1 MQISFLP
8 LLFLIHGVILPC
20 LAQDGG
26 ISQPPGLENVKDAAQ
41 QKRLLRYWSEYGCYA
56 YGDKSEPNV
65 KDQCREACFPGGIT
79 SDVPAGK
86 FVTSSQTCW
95 YNGPESDLRSGKPL
109 TEDQKKES
117 PRPCKEHPTD
127 QIMHQLTM
135 TLVPTIKT
143 GYCICDDPI
152 VNILGDFFL
161 ESAIET
167 GKVLQK
173 VMCPALLALDLVV
186 ELGSAAIPG
195 VGKAI
200 TLGMSMPPK
209 KLHSPLLTMVG
220 TGIKTAKMFKHA
232 YDAQDAAMEWASMFV
247 EQGFGLASAAGC
259 KTPFSFSKPDLA
271 KRFLDFADAP
281 DELVPGLN
289 YDDLPCPKG
298 KKASKKCK
306 EKIGDHN
313 DSGSSSKTEDNK
325 QSTKTPEQTTL
336 TTHSPTYSRISGQTS
351 SSAPSATP
359 TVKVDCAAIGRM
371 DMEAFW
377 DEFPEMKE
385 HTVEKRVIG
394 TTLYSR
400 RLEVRTPKSGV
411 VCEGTAKT
419 ILASKE
425 YPRAGDPFMNNAVAY
440 GFNDLDSCDD
450 YRWGKQTNR
459 DKGLYDTEHVL
470 EWSIITGF
478 FNSLNDHPDFKDGF
492 LHPDPESK
500 ERGQKVSWHPGTGL
514 KKTLSC
520 RIPILQLVLPL
531 KEWTF
536 WNKSRL
542 SGLQK
547 HIPMSMARRKMLQG
561 HTRMSSS
568 YYKAK
573 STNKSRIGMK
583 MFSSHAIF
591 DAKKVQTLIQRTNT
605 DKFTRRG
612 PKFRQR
618 VYPDPFE
625 QPRVVIHRLRSA
637 VGTLLYMQEP
647 EINKIF
653 IAQVDRIGAQLEN
666 LENALQ
672 KNPRKVNKKNS
683 RTNDVSQDHVVTFDP
698 WQPQKLKE
706 KWFKYMDEAY
716 KNANSGVQE
725 FVDDTVAKLRVEFD
739 DARLIKQADI
749 DKEKDKT
756 KKEELA
762 KEKKLRVD
770 MKKYTPKFEEQWI
783 RANGWSKPKWNE

>member
-41 QKRLLRYWSEYGCYA
+41 QKRLLRY
-56 YGDKSEPNV
+56 
-65 KDQCREACFPGGIT
+65 F
-79 SDVPAGK
+79 
-86 FVTSSQTCW
+86 
-95 YNGPESDLRSGKPL
+95 
-109 TEDQKKES
+109 
-117 PRPCKEHPTD
+117 
-127 QIMHQLTM
+127 
-135 TLVPTIKT
+135 
-143 GYCICDDPI
+143 
-152 VNILGDFFL
+152 
-161 ESAIET
+161 
-167 GKVLQK
+167 
-173 VMCPALLALDLVV
+173 
-186 ELGSAAIPG
+186 
-195 VGKAI
+195 
-200 TLGMSMPPK
+200 
-209 KLHSPLLTMVG
+209 
-220 TGIKTAKMFKHA
+220 
-232 YDAQDAAMEWASMFV
+232 
-247 EQGFGLASAAGC
+247 
-259 KTPFSFSKPDLA
+259 
-271 KRFLDFADAP
+271 
-281 DELVPGLN
+281 
-289 YDDLPCPKG
+289 
-298 KKASKKCK
+298 
-306 EKIGDHN
+306 
-313 DSGSSSKTEDNK
+313 
-325 QSTKTPEQTTL
+325 
-336 TTHSPTYSRISGQTS
+336 
-351 SSAPSATP
+351 
-359 TVKVDCAAIGRM
+359 
-371 DMEAFW
+371 
-377 DEFPEMKE
+377 
-385 HTVEKRVIG
+385 
-394 TTLYSR
+394 
-400 RLEVRTPKSGV
+400 
-411 VCEGTAKT
+411 
-419 ILASKE
+419 
-425 YPRAGDPFMNNAVAY
+425 AY

-470 EWSIITGF
+470 EWSILTDFGKITGF

-500 ERGQKVSWHPGTGL
+500 ERGQKVSWCKYWKASWHWVEKDSVMPNPDPAATPPAQGVEILEQKPFEWFAEAYPYVDG
-514 KKTLSC
+514 KKEDAA
-520 RIPILQLVLPL
+520 RAHEDEFVL
-531 KEWTF
+531 
-536 WNKSRL
+536 
-542 SGLQK
+542 
-547 HIPMSMARRKMLQG
+547 LQG
-561 HTRMSSS
+561 KINQQVKNR
-568 YYKAK
+568 
-573 STNKSRIGMK
+573 

-672 KNPRKVNKKNS
+672 KDPRKVNKKNS

-762 KEKKLRVD
+762 KEKKLRED
-770 MKKYTPKFEEQWI
+770 IKSTYQSSKS
-783 RANGWSKPKWNE
+783 NG